1 MEGHGGADMSVDPA
15 VAELRKERDGYV
27 ARGLWNRVA
36 QVDVQLAKL
45 GVDVDGAAHVDDE
58 SASPTS
64 ASETTEAAPVTS
76 VVEEAGGS
84 SVRRKSGRRAG

>member
-1 MEGHGGADMSVDPA
+1 MEGHGGADVSVDPA

-45 GVDVDGAAHVDDE
+45 GVDVAE

-64 ASETTEAAPVTS
+64 ASETTEVPS
-76 VVEEAGGS
+76 GPQVVEEAGGS
-84 SVRRKSGRRAG
+84 SVRRRSGRRAG

>member
-1 MEGHGGADMSVDPA
+1 MTVDPVKQEA
-15 VAELRKERDGYV
+15 IDGFLHERSGYV

-36 QVDVQLAKL
+36 QVDVQLSKL
-45 GVDVDGAAHVDDE
+45 GVDVE

-64 ASETTEAAPVTS
+64 ASETTEVPS
-76 VVEEAGGS
+76 GPQVVEEAGGS

>member
-1 MEGHGGADMSVDPA
+1 MSGDPVDQAA
-15 VAELRKERDGYV
+15 VDALLRERSGY
-27 ARGLWNRVA
+27 ATRGLWNRVA
-36 QVDVQLAKL
+36 QVDAQLLKL
-45 GVDVDGAAHVDDE
+45 GVDVESAVASHVVDE

-64 ASETTEAAPVTS
+64 ASEAAEVTPVAP